1 MSKNPLVT
9 IYITNYNYSKY
20 IRQSINSAINQSY
33 KNLEIIIVDD
43 CSSDD
48 SIKKINNF
56 KNIKNIK
63 FAFNSKRIGL
73 IKSANKAI
81 KRSKGKYVIRLDGD
95 DILKKDAVKILVKKI
110 RSNKLISMVF
120 PNFDFLHEKQKKI
133 KPYNYKHKKN
143 YNLLDFPAHGACSL
157 IKKNSFKKLGFYEEL
172 FDRQDGFYLW
182 ALFILNNLK
191 IAHLKNSLFYYRIH
205 GKNLS
210 KNSLRILKE
219 RKKIISYFI
228 KKDKSKNKELLSVK
242 KKTEYAIKNFK

>member
-133 KPYNYKHKKN
+133 KPYFTRISPNIPNKN
-143 YNLLDFPAHGACSL
+143 HASP
-157 IKKNSFKKLGFYEEL
+157 
-172 FDRQDGFYLW
+172 FDL
-182 ALFILNNLK
+182 AIIASPITLKPMPLSISPK
-191 IAHLKNSLFYYRIH
+191 IAYQNHF
-205 GKNLS
+205 
-210 KNSLRILKE
+210 
-219 RKKIISYFI
+219 
-228 KKDKSKNKELLSVK
+228 LLSFFSKIFVVS
-242 KKTEYAIKNFK
+242 